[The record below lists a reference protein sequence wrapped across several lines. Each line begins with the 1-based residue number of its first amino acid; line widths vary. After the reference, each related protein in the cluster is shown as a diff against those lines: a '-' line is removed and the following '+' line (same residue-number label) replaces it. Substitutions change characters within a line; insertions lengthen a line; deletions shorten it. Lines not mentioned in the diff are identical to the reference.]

1 LTLDQFIF
9 WPKLPPNARFGIKNL
24 KTFSGGDTPDPSAR
38 GGDPLP
44 HQPSARLHA
53 MRGGASSP
61 VAGTYRVAQ
70 NKIPHWIIYN
80 ISATSGLIFKILEA
94 A

>member
-1 LTLDQFIF
+1 MWQTVKGCTSSTPQ
-9 WPKLPPNARFGIKNL
+9 
-24 KTFSGGDTPDPSAR
+24 TFSASASVFES
-38 GGDPLP
+38 L
-44 HQPSARLHA
+44 QPPVLTVSWHCSAEHDQNKTILD
-53 MRGGASSP
+53 
-61 VAGTYRVAQ
+61 TYRVGQ